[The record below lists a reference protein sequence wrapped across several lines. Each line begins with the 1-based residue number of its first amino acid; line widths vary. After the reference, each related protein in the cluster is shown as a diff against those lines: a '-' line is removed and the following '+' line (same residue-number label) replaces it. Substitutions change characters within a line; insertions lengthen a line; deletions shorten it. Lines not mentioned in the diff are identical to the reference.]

1 MNRLNRGLYH
11 AASQA
16 SQPGILNSVEWM
28 PNLQAVE
35 RAIIFCFA
43 VVALFLCEA
52 CLLNEEKPRRKK
64 AFLSPRRGRRLA
76 LLLGFL
82 YFFSLL
88 PLSCGGMY
96 GLQTPV
102 PFFPGIALPGEW
114 LWFFCV
120 LLQDL
125 FPWAAL
131 VLIFAPFSVRQPER
145 DKPSVK

>member
-1 MNRLNRGLYH
+1 MFFFRSAEH
-11 AASQA
+11 TA
-16 SQPGILNSVEWM
+16 
-28 PNLQAVE
+28 
-35 RAIIFCFA
+35 IFCFA
-43 VVALFLCEA
+43 AATLPFCFA
-52 CLLNEEKPRRKK
+52 CLLNEEKPREKK
-64 AFLSPRRGRRLA
+64 ASLSPRRGRRLA
-76 LLLGFL
+76 LLLGL
-82 YFFSLL
+82 WYLFSQL

-102 PFFPGIALPGEW
+102 PFFPGIALPWEW

-131 VLIFAPFSVRQPER
+131 VLIFAPCSLRQPER